1 MVNLLKKLQLILVVL
16 FVASCASGSKEVKQE
31 LRAQVQTARYEEALS
46 TLENSEYFKDN
57 PQSKLLYLMEKGVI
71 FHGMGQFNE
80 SIKAFEEAKALAQK
94 QYTVRISKKIS
105 TYIGNDSSDIYY
117 GEKYELSMLYFYQA
131 LNHYSLS
138 FSLKKDQMV
147 MKEGKPELTWV
158 DLNDKERRKSLF
170 RARAELLAWDSFL
183 KELKTE
189 RSGSSVFKTDLAAK
203 ILGGFIHESIGTR
216 DDREIAYQLYKDSL
230 KMLIKNYGAYKSFN
244 KNFETYVKDYKKFPS
259 LGMNKVRSEYIK
271 ETRNQKELK
280 KFLETKVLTLAKKV
294 RRRSWKKE
302 IRPFK
307 INLKKIKA
315 KKKSNVTL
323 VLQEGIIPNKFGE
336 KQYFGLGKELR
347 KSPAGAIMAIFA
359 ADILGLYP
367 PPGSYN
373 PAGAHLGY
381 NVAKLAISE
390 AAVQFELPKIE
401 ESRLNYSVVL
411 EIWKDGK
418 LYKEKKVPVVNPL
431 GDIAEQAIIEQAAWL
446 YPKVGARLATKH
458 AVAIIAAYGTYQGLK
473 GDDGKHSF
481 LAKNAAI
488 LQYLASSKGI
498 EASEAADVRQWSTI
512 PKALRM
518 MDFYLSPGTYD
529 FKLRASGEIPKEH
542 QLGQVIVKSKK
553 KNLLIQK
560 RVNF

>member
-1 MVNLLKKLQLILVVL
+1 M
-16 FVASCASGSKEVKQE
+16 ASCASGSKEVKQA

-46 TLENSEYFKDN
+46 TLDNSKYFKKN
-57 PQSKLLYLMEKGVI
+57 PQSKLLFLMERGSI
-71 FHGMGQFNE
+71 YQGMGRFSE
-80 SIKAFEEAKALAQK
+80 SIKTFEEAKQLAQK
-94 QYTVRISKKIS
+94 QYTVRISKKLT
-105 TYIGNDSSDIYY
+105 TYIGNDSSDVYY

-131 LNHYSLS
+131 LNYYSLS
-138 FSLKKDQMV
+138 FALKTDKLI
-147 MKEGKPELTWV
+147 MKKGKAVLTWV
-158 DLNDKERRKSLF
+158 DLSDKERRNSLF
-170 RARAELLAWDSFL
+170 KARAEILAWDSFL
-183 KELKTE
+183 KSLKTE

-216 DDREIAYQLYKDSL
+216 NDRQIAYQLYKDSL
-230 KMLIKNYGAYKSFN
+230 KMLIRNYGAYKSFN
-244 KNFETYVKDYKKFPS
+244 KNFESYVKDYDKFPK
-259 LGMNKVRSEYIK
+259 LGMNKVRSKYIK
-271 ETRNQKELK
+271 ETKNQKDLK
-280 KFLETKVLTLAKKV
+280 EFLETKVLTLAKKV
-294 RRRSWKKE
+294 RRKSWKKE

-307 INLKKIKA
+307 INLKNIKA

-336 KQYFGLGKELR
+336 KQYFGLGKELS
-347 KSPAGAIMAIFA
+347 KSPAGAIIAVFA

-373 PAGAHLGY
+373 PAGAALGY

-390 AAVQFELPKIE
+390 AAIQFELPKIE
-401 ESRLNYSVVL
+401 KSKLDYSVVL
-411 EIWKDGK
+411 EIWKNGK
-418 LYKEKKVPVVNPL
+418 ILKEKKVPVINPL
-431 GDIAEQAIIEQAAWL
+431 GDIAEQAIVEQAAWL

-458 AVAIIAAYGTYQGLK
+458 AIAILAAYGTYEGLK

-481 LAKNAAI
+481 LAKNAAM

-498 EASEAADVRQWSTI
+498 EASEDADIRQWSTI

-518 MDFYLSPGTYD
+518 MDFYLAPGTYD
-529 FKLRASGEIPKEH
+529 FKLRATGEIPKVH

-560 RVNF
+560 RINF